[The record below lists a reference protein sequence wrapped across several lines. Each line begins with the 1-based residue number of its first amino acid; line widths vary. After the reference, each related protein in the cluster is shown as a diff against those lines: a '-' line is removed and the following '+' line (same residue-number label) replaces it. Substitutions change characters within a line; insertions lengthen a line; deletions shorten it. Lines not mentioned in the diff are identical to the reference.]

1 MLCPDASTNLGP
13 SLQCDLKKIQS
24 QKSSLK
30 ILEKK
35 TYAAGKLASAK
46 TISSPWPILAKVW
59 SKSGDKMTGIPFKRP
74 IFSILVFSAGVF
86 IFGFATQWL
95 FTYSRNLPI
104 TSSDF
109 TTEAKIQYEYSIHSI
124 KDNLSN
130 FVNFF
135 QFYCFSFLLLSFHF
149 INFWSNSVR
158 RFLRFF
164 RQKIF
169 NHIADCFVVFDTILF
184 SDSCIFLFVSHTF
197 NLITKA
203 YPPIRKR
210 YHPRFKKW
218 WIYDILS
225 SFDRFRFWKRF
236 SNKWKSLQMAARIK
250 GKMERTSSWSYLCR
264 RIGFLTAAPRVVQP
278 RRIAAQDWLSHS
290 KLSISR
296 QSQNNSFPLKVYT
309 SVASSKII

>member
-1 MLCPDASTNLGP
+1 MSRCINQFRTFAAMWTE
-13 SLQCDLKKIQS
+13 KKIRS

-30 ILEKK
+30 ILWKK

-74 IFSILVFSAGVF
+74 IFFNAENSCFSAGVF

-104 TSSDF
+104 RSSDF

-149 INFWSNSVR
+149 IHFWSNSVR

-164 RQKIF
+164 RAKDFQSYCWLLCGFWHNFIQWFMHFLICKSYVQSHHKSIS
-169 NHIADCFVVFDTILF
+169 ADPEK
-184 SDSCIFLFVSHTF
+184 VS
-197 NLITKA
+197 
-203 YPPIRKR
+203 
-210 YHPRFKKW
+210 
-218 WIYDILS
+218 S
-225 SFDRFRFWKRF
+225 SF
-236 SNKWKSLQMAARIK
+236 
-250 GKMERTSSWSYLCR
+250 
-264 RIGFLTAAPRVVQP
+264 
-278 RRIAAQDWLSHS
+278 
-290 KLSISR
+290 
-296 QSQNNSFPLKVYT
+296 
-309 SVASSKII
+309 

>member
-1 MLCPDASTNLGP
+1 MNMTFSIFKNLTSMSFFLSEFTKSIKTTGLKTYVSNGKNFKIASNNSGMLWPDASTNLGP
-13 SLQCDLKKIQS
+13 SLQCDLQIPS
-24 QKSSLK
+24 QKINRK
-30 ILEKK
+30 IRKTE

-74 IFSILVFSAGVF
+74 IFFNAENSCFSAGVF

-135 QFYCFSFLLLSFHF
+135 QFYCFSFLLLSFQF
-149 INFWSNSVR
+149 IHFWSNSVR

-164 RQKIF
+164 RAKDFQSY
-169 NHIADCFVVFDTILF
+169 CWLLLW
-184 SDSCIFLFVSHTF
+184 FLTQFYSVIHAF
-197 NLITKA
+197 
-203 YPPIRKR
+203 
-210 YHPRFKKW
+210 
-218 WIYDILS
+218 
-225 SFDRFRFWKRF
+225 
-236 SNKWKSLQMAARIK
+236 
-250 GKMERTSSWSYLCR
+250 SYL
-264 RIGFLTAAPRVVQP
+264 
-278 RRIAAQDWLSHS
+278 
-290 KLSISR
+290 
-296 QSQNNSFPLKVYT
+296 
-309 SVASSKII
+309 